1 MRGPAGALH
10 SASPDASLTAS
21 AHEDPIRRL
30 LEKHMPWLVHEGLFS
45 THFFSAGPCPD
56 QGWKLHVSATPWSA
70 VSVLM
75 RSLPILLEFGVS
87 SKMVNTRLHL
97 LQLNN
102 GLYGHGQVGKFITV
116 YPSNDKQALQL
127 AVALHEATDGLPG
140 PRIRTD
146 RPLRPGSLV
155 HYRYG
160 AFRRLSAPTP
170 NSVGAN
176 APDAVGELRDSTGR
190 RYPDRR
196 EDGFHAPFPDV
207 VDPFEAN
214 GIYVRNEPRAALAGR
229 YLVVDV
235 LGSSA
240 CGGVYRAIDVGA
252 YPPRACV
259 LKEFWRDAGGDLY
272 GGLAPDWGNN
282 EAELLARHNGD
293 PEFPQYFD
301 RFELD
306 GNLFIVLEYIDGQS
320 LAQEIEARENRGD
333 PFSLKEIVQ
342 IGAESARALSH
353 LHKLG
358 MVFRDFNPANLICTP
373 HGDYRLVDYGIAH
386 EEGVSLR
393 PGLARRPSP
402 RPSSGKVG
410 SRHRQMTSSPGQP

>member
-1 MRGPAGALH
+1 M
-10 SASPDASLTAS
+10 
-21 AHEDPIRRL
+21 
-30 LEKHMPWLVHEGLFS
+30 
-45 THFFSAGPCPD
+45 
-56 QGWKLHVSATPWSA
+56 
-70 VSVLM
+70 
-75 RSLPILLEFGVS
+75 
-87 SKMVNTRLHL
+87 NTRLHL

-214 GIYVRNEPRAALAGR
+214 GIYVRNEPRK
-229 YLVVDV
+229 
-235 LGSSA
+235 
-240 CGGVYRAIDVGA
+240 
-252 YPPRACV
+252 PP
-259 LKEFWRDAGGDLY
+259 
-272 GGLAPDWGNN
+272 
-282 EAELLARHNGD
+282 
-293 PEFPQYFD
+293 
-301 RFELD
+301 
-306 GNLFIVLEYIDGQS
+306 
-320 LAQEIEARENRGD
+320 
-333 PFSLKEIVQ
+333 
-342 IGAESARALSH
+342 
-353 LHKLG
+353 
-358 MVFRDFNPANLICTP
+358 
-373 HGDYRLVDYGIAH
+373 
-386 EEGVSLR
+386 
-393 PGLARRPSP
+393 
-402 RPSSGKVG
+402 
-410 SRHRQMTSSPGQP
+410 